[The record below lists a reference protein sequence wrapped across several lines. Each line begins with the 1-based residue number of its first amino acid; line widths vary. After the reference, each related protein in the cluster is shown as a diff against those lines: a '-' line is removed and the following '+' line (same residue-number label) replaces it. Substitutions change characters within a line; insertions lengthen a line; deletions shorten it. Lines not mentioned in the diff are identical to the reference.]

1 MPGWLSKT
9 WCISREKHH
18 FENDGQPVEVWGP
31 MANPDTRAYRQV
43 RRCPNC
49 GQCYDTYAGPS
60 NVVPIDKRERVPARL
75 AIGDLVE
82 AIMARGSK
90 LSSGGNG

>member
-9 WCISREKHH
+9 WCILRENHH
-18 FENDGQPVEVWGP
+18 FENDGEPVEVWGP
-31 MANPDTRAYRQV
+31 MASPETRGYRQV

-60 NVVPIDKRERVPARL
+60 NVVPIDKRNANRAGRSPLR
-75 AIGDLVE
+75 
-82 AIMARGSK
+82 RSQ
-90 LSSGGNG
+90 